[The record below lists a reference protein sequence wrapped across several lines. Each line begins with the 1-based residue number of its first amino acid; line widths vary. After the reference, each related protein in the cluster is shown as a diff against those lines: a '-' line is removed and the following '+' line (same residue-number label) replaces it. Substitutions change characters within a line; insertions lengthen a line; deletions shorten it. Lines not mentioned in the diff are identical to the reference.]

1 MSIRFSDIIEK
12 FDGTGDFSQWI
23 DKLELVAKLQKIKD
37 LESFVPLFLC
47 GSAFDCY
54 KAINEEDRSDY
65 KKVKLI
71 LLEKYCSDPAL
82 AYEELIRRK
91 LIADENVESYYADIS
106 RLAHLVDPAV
116 SDNFLKSAFMAG
128 LPLDTKEKLRASN
141 DVIKLDFQELIKRTR
156 VIVRSAEV
164 CAASI
169 VSDSSA
175 EVACVAK
182 KLNNF
187 SCYSCGQS
195 GHISKYCT
203 TKFRNNIK
211 CSICNL
217 SGHIAR
223 QCSQRYCYVCG
234 DKTHLSHACPDR
246 KMQKNE

>member
-91 LIADENVESYYADIS
+91 LIVDENVESYYADIS
-106 RLAHLVDPAV
+106 RLAHLVDPCCLRQ
-116 SDNFLKSAFMAG
+116 FLKKCVHGWPAIRYKG
-128 LPLDTKEKLRASN
+128 K
-141 DVIKLDFQELIKRTR
+141 I
-156 VIVRSAEV
+156 
-164 CAASI
+164 
-169 VSDSSA
+169 
-175 EVACVAK
+175 AC
-182 KLNNF
+182 F
-187 SCYSCGQS
+187 
-195 GHISKYCT
+195 
-203 TKFRNNIK
+203 
-211 CSICNL
+211 
-217 SGHIAR
+217 
-223 QCSQRYCYVCG
+223 
-234 DKTHLSHACPDR
+234 
-246 KMQKNE
+246 